1 MKKVIVIYD
10 DSFMPNKEIRTITGD
25 KTYGETI
32 FKRVTLKNRMK
43 DEVAKNRAVLE
54 TLSLK
59 DAKKIDKLKDDLIS
73 ATLSPDNTSVV
84 YLYSNYGL
92 ANTKEFQN
100 LLTKAC
106 YVNDV
111 FVAGSG
117 EQVAAVLLPDVK
129 SCIENLSLLRER
141 KMTGDQIE
149 TDAFMDLSVL
159 SNFLTFITSGFDARF
174 FNALAGDEYTVTKKS
189 TKIEKIKSEYNFYYL
204 LPENMK
210 MWFVMPY
217 DYKED
222 AQSASYTMERFHM
235 TDIAIR
241 FVHGAVSPE
250 ELSEILDK
258 LFYFVELRKS
268 KTVDA
273 AKAKD
278 VADDLYLKKLLSRME
293 ELKKLPAYA
302 QFDSLIA
309 MGTKYENIDAIVA
322 HYKELYDKVTK
333 AFPEKEKKLVVGH
346 GDLCFSNILYS
357 REANLLKLIDPKGA
371 LAEEDLYTDPYYD
384 LAKLSHSICGCYDFF
399 NSGLYQITMDRDMQ
413 IRLTVDTDPQP
424 YIDIFKKYL
433 KEKGYSYTKVRL
445 YEASL
450 FLSMLPYHM
459 DQPGKVFGFLLNA
472 IRILEEVETCTKI

>member
-1 MKKVIVIYD
+1 MKKVIVVYD

-32 FKRVTLKNRMK
+32 FKRVTLKNRMR
-43 DEVAKNRAVLE
+43 DEVLKNKAVLE
-54 TLSLK
+54 MLELKESK
-59 DAKKIDKLKDDLIS
+59 DADKLNKDLTSTSADLQ
-73 ATLSPDNTSVV
+73 NTAVV

-92 ANTKEFQN
+92 ADTKEFQN

-111 FVAGSG
+111 FVAGS
-117 EQVAAVLLPDVK
+117 EEKTAAVLLPDIK
-129 SCIENLSLLRER
+129 TCMAQMEALQER
-141 KMTGDQIE
+141 TVTGDRIE
-149 TDAFMDLSVL
+149 TEAFMDLSVL
-159 SNFLTFITSGFDARF
+159 GNFLTFITSGFDARF

-241 FVHGAVSPE
+241 FVHGAVSEE

-258 LFYFVELRKS
+258 LFYFLQLRKS

-273 AKAKD
+273 AKAKE
-278 VADDLYLKKLLSRME
+278 VADELYMTKLLQRME
-293 ELKKLPAYA
+293 DLKKLPEYA

-309 MGTKYENIDAIVA
+309 MGTEYESIDAIVA
-322 HYKELYDKVTK
+322 HYKNLYDKAAK
-333 AFPEKEKKLVVGH
+333 AFPEKDKKLVVGH

-371 LAEEDLYTDPYYD
+371 LTEEDLYTDPYYD

-399 NSGLYQITMDRDMQ
+399 NSGLYQITMDRDMK
-413 IRLTVDTDPQP
+413 IRLTIDTDPQP
-424 YIDIFKKYL
+424 YVEIFKKYL
-433 KEKGYSYTKVRL
+433 EEKGYSYTKVRL

-472 IRILEEVETCTKI
+472 IRILEEVEACTKN

>member
-1 MKKVIVIYD
+1 MKKVIVVYD
-10 DSFMPNKEIRTITGD
+10 DSLKPNKDIRTITGD

-32 FKRVTLKNRMK
+32 FKRVTLRDRMK
-43 DEVAKNRAVLE
+43 DEIAKNKNVLCMLALTDSQNAE
-54 TLSLK
+54 
-59 DAKKIDKLKDDLIS
+59 KLKVDLIS
-73 ATLSPDNTSVV
+73 NAIDPENTAVL

-92 ANTKEFQN
+92 ADTKEFQN

-106 YVNDV
+106 YINDM
-111 FVAGSG
+111 FSAGCG
-117 EQVAAVLLPDVK
+117 EKTAAVLLPDVK
-129 SCIENLSLLRER
+129 TCAAKLELLQER
-141 KMTGDQIE
+141 KVTAEQIDTE
-149 TDAFMDLSVL
+149 AFMDLSVL
-159 SNFLTFITSGFDARF
+159 GNFLTFITSGFDARF
-174 FNALAGDEYTVTKKS
+174 FNALAGDEYTVTKRS

-222 AQSASYTMERFHM
+222 KDSASYTMERFHM

-241 FVHGAVSPE
+241 FVHGAVSCE
-250 ELSEILDK
+250 ELSDILDK
-258 LFYFVELRKS
+258 LFYFVQLRKS
-268 KTVDA
+268 KPIDDA
-273 AKAKD
+273 TAKE
-278 VADDLYLKKLLSRME
+278 VADELYVNKLLQRME
-293 ELKKLPAYA
+293 DLKKLPEYA

-309 MGTKYENIDAIVA
+309 MGTKYDSIDAIVA
-322 HYKELYDKVTK
+322 HYRSLYDKVRG
-333 AFPEKEKKLVVGH
+333 AYPEKEKKLVVGH

-371 LAEEDLYTDPYYD
+371 LEEADLYTDPYYD

-399 NSGLYQITMDRDMQ
+399 NSGLYQITMERDMKL
-413 IRLTVDTDPQP
+413 RLSIDTNPEP
-424 YIDIFKKYL
+424 YMDIFKKYL
-433 KEKGYSYTKVRL
+433 EKNGYSYTKVRL

-472 IRILEEVETCTKI
+472 VRILEEVEECTKS

>member
-1 MKKVIVIYD
+1 MKKVIVVYD

-32 FKRVTLKNRMK
+32 FKRVTLKNRMR
-43 DEVAKNRAVLE
+43 DEIAKNKAVLDMLTLDE
-54 TLSLK
+54 TK
-59 DAKKIDKLKDDLIS
+59 GADKLKADLIS
-73 ATLSPDNTSVV
+73 ATFDPESTAVV

-92 ANTKEFQN
+92 ADTKEFQS
-100 LLTKAC
+100 LLTKAG
-106 YVNDV
+106 YINDV

-117 EQVAAVLLPDVK
+117 EKVAAVLLPDVK
-129 SCIENLSLLRER
+129 SCVSSLDILQER
-141 KMTGDQIE
+141 KVTGDRIE
-149 TDAFMDLSVL
+149 TEAFMDLSVL
-159 SNFLTFITSGFDARF
+159 GNFLTFITSGFDARF
-174 FNALAGDEYTVTKKS
+174 FNALAGDEYTVTKRS

-222 AQSASYTMERFHM
+222 PQSASYTMERFHM

-241 FVHGAVSPE
+241 FVHGAVSCE

-258 LFYFVELRKS
+258 LFYFVQLRKS
-268 KTVDA
+268 KTVNA
-273 AKAKD
+273 AKAKE
-278 VADDLYLKKLLSRME
+278 VADDLYLEKLLSRME
-293 ELKKLPAYA
+293 ELKKLPEYA

-309 MGTKYENIDAIVA
+309 MGTKYENIDAIVS
-322 HYKELYDKVTK
+322 HYKNLYDTVSK
-333 AFPEKEKKLVVGH
+333 AYPEKEKKLVVGH

-371 LAEEDLYTDPYYD
+371 LVEEDLYTDPYYD

-399 NSGLYQITMDRDMQ
+399 NSGLYQITMDRDMN
-413 IRLTVDTDPQP
+413 IKLTIDTDPEP

-433 KEKGYSYTKVRL
+433 EEKGYSYTKVRL

-472 IRILEEVETCTKI
+472 IRILEEVETCTKN

>member
-1 MKKVIVIYD
+1 MKKVIVVYD

-32 FKRVTLKNRMK
+32 FKRITLKNRMR
-43 DEVAKNRAVLE
+43 DEIAKNASVLE
-54 TLSLK
+54 MLTLTEV
-59 DAKKIDKLKDDLIS
+59 KKADKLNSELIS
-73 ATLSPDNTSVV
+73 ASINPDQTAVV

-92 ANTKEFQN
+92 ANTGEFQN

-106 YVNDV
+106 YINDI
-111 FVAGSG
+111 FVAGNG
-117 EQVAAVLLPDVK
+117 DQIAAVLLPDVK
-129 SCIENLSLLRER
+129 SCMDNLMLLTER
-141 KMTGDQIE
+141 KLTGDRIE

-222 AQSASYTMERFHM
+222 GQSASYTMERFHM

-258 LFYFVELRKS
+258 LFYFIQLRKS
-268 KTVDA
+268 KPVDS
-273 AKAKD
+273 AKAKE
-278 VADDLYLKKLLSRME
+278 VADDLYMKKLLDRME
-293 ELKKLPAYA
+293 DLKKLPEYA

-322 HYKELYDKVTK
+322 HYKALYDKVTK
-333 AFPEKEKKLVVGH
+333 VYPEKQHHLVVGH

-371 LAEEDLYTDPYYD
+371 LEEEQLYTDSYYD

-399 NSGLYQITMDRDMQ
+399 NSGLYQITMDRDMN
-413 IRLTVDTDPQP
+413 IKLSIDTDPEP
-424 YIDIFKKYL
+424 YMDIFKKYL
-433 KEKGYSYTKVRL
+433 EEKGYSYTKVRL

-472 IRILEEVETCTKI
+472 IRILEEVETCTKN

>member
-1 MKKVIVIYD
+1 MKKVIVVYD

-32 FKRVTLKNRMK
+32 FKRVTLKNRMR
-43 DEVAKNRAVLE
+43 DEIAKSKPVLDMLTLDE
-54 TLSLK
+54 TKNTGS
-59 DAKKIDKLKDDLIS
+59 LKDDLIS
-73 ATLSPDNTSVV
+73 ASFGSESTAVV

-92 ANTKEFQN
+92 ADTGEFQS

-106 YVNDV
+106 YVNDI
-111 FVAGSG
+111 FVAGNG
-117 EQVAAVLLPDVK
+117 EEMAAVLLPDVK
-129 SCIENLSLLRER
+129 TCVSNLDLLQER
-141 KMTGDQIE
+141 KMTGDRID
-149 TDAFMDLSVL
+149 TKAFINLSVL

-250 ELSEILDK
+250 EFSEILDK
-258 LFYFVELRKS
+258 LFYFVQLRKS
-268 KTVDA
+268 KSVDA
-273 AKAKD
+273 AKAKA
-278 VADDLYLKKLLSRME
+278 VADDLYLKKLISRME
-293 ELKKLPAYA
+293 DLKKLPQYV

-309 MGTKYENIDAIVA
+309 MGTKYENIDAIVS
-322 HYKELYDKVTK
+322 HYKELYGKVTK
-333 AFPEKEKKLVVGH
+333 AYPEKDKKLVVGH

-371 LAEEDLYTDPYYD
+371 LEEEDLYTDPYYD

-399 NSGLYQITMDRDMQ
+399 NSGLYQITMDRDMN
-413 IRLTVDTDPQP
+413 IKLTIDTDPEP
-424 YIDIFKKYL
+424 YMDIFKKYL
-433 KEKGYSYTKVRL
+433 EEKGYSYTKVRL

-459 DQPGKVFGFLLNA
+459 DQPGKVFGFLINA
-472 IRILEEVETCTKI
+472 IRILEEVETCTKN

>member
-1 MKKVIVIYD
+1 MKKVIVVYD

-32 FKRVTLKNRMK
+32 FKRITLRDRMR
-43 DEVAKNRAVLE
+43 DEIAKNRAVLE
-54 TLSLK
+54 MLSLT
-59 DAKKIDKLKDDLIS
+59 DAKKIDKLILDLTS
-73 ATLSPDNTSVV
+73 GTNSPEQTSVV

-92 ANTKEFQN
+92 ADTGEFQN

-106 YVNDV
+106 YVNEV

-117 EQVAAVLLPDVK
+117 EQTAAVLLPDVN
-129 SCIENLSLLRER
+129 SCIENLHLLSER
-141 KMTGDQIE
+141 KMTGDRIE
-149 TDAFMDLSVL
+149 TEAFLDLSVL
-159 SNFLTFITSGFDARF
+159 GNFLTFITSGFDARF

-222 AQSASYTMERFHM
+222 GQSASYTMERFHM

-258 LFYFVELRKS
+258 LFYFVQLRKS
-268 KTVDA
+268 KAVDA
-273 AKAKD
+273 DKARK
-278 VADDLYLKKLLSRME
+278 VADELYMGKLLQRME
-293 ELKKLPAYA
+293 DLKKLPEYA
-302 QFDSLIA
+302 QFDSLIS
-309 MGTKYENIDAIVA
+309 MGTAYKNIDAIVE
-322 HYKELYDKVTK
+322 HYKSLYSKVTK
-333 AFPEKEKKLVVGH
+333 AYPEKENCLVVGH

-371 LAEEDLYTDPYYD
+371 LEEADLYTDPYYD

-399 NSGLYQITMDRDMQ
+399 NSGLYQITMDRDMN
-413 IRLTVDTDPQP
+413 IKLSIDTDSEP
-424 YIDIFKKYL
+424 YMDIFKKYL
-433 KEKGYSYTKVRL
+433 QEKGFSYTKVRL

-472 IRILEEVETCTKI
+472 IRILEEVETCLKN

>member
-1 MKKVIVIYD
+1 MKKVIVVYD

-43 DEVAKNRAVLE
+43 DEIAKNKAVLAM
-54 TLSLK
+54 LSLE
-59 DAKKIDKLKDDLIS
+59 DAKSAEKLNKDLIS
-73 ATLSPDNTSVV
+73 IAIDPANTSVV

-92 ANTKEFQN
+92 ADTKEFQN

-106 YVNDV
+106 YVEDV
-111 FVAGSG
+111 FTAGSG
-117 EQVAAVLLPDVK
+117 EKTAAVLLPDVK
-129 SCIENLSLLRER
+129 TCLVQLELLQQR
-141 KMTGDQIE
+141 KVTGDRIE
-149 TDAFMDLSVL
+149 TEAFMDLSVL
-159 SNFLTFITSGFDARF
+159 GNFLTFITSGFDARF

-241 FVHGAVSPE
+241 FVHGAVSKE

-258 LFYFVELRKS
+258 LFYFVQLRKS
-268 KTVDA
+268 KAVDA
-273 AKAKD
+273 AEAKK
-278 VADDLYLKKLLSRME
+278 VADELYMGKLLQRME
-293 ELKKLPAYA
+293 DLKKLPEYA

-309 MGTKYENIDAIVA
+309 MGTKYNSIDAIVE
-322 HYKELYDKVTK
+322 HYKRLYEKVTS

-371 LAEEDLYTDPYYD
+371 LKEEDLYTDPYYD

-399 NSGLYQITMDRDMQ
+399 NSGLYQITMDRDMN
-413 IRLTVDTDPQP
+413 IKLSIDTDPEP
-424 YIDIFKKYL
+424 YMDIFKKYL
-433 KEKGYSYTKVRL
+433 EEKGYSYTKVRL

-472 IRILEEVETCTKI
+472 IRILEEVETCTKN